1 VNTPFLSNKNNFVLV
16 FGLPTQEYI
25 NVENNTIEYDYF
37 LSVLHKTCAQCP
49 TDGFSFYFD
58 KSKGTLMPY

>member
-1 VNTPFLSNKNNFVLV
+1 MNTPFLSNKNNFVLV

-37 LSVLHKTCAQCP
+37 IS
-49 TDGFSFYFD
+49 
-58 KSKGTLMPY
+58 